1 MPIKVRCPSC
11 KKVLTA
17 PDAARG
23 KAVRCS
29 GCQGV
34 VKIPASAPSATKAKK
49 PAENLQDSTEMLLS
63 IRAMD
68 AIDRNAKV
76 CPKCG
81 ADMDEEQT
89 ECSVCGIDITTGE
102 MGRTAQKSQKKALG
116 ANDFNKFVWSDAKK
130 FVGKNKNL
138 MFQTMWITSFRVIAT
153 ILAFAIYLWC
163 YRLPPKF
170 LSGFVTLVSFLAI
183 FGWPW
188 YLFLKVVD
196 AALDKKDRIK
206 RVHSDY
212 FASVS
217 LGVKFFAWLIVFG
230 LPMVLL
236 GFVMLWVFRASGQAM
251 VGTFIT
257 AAAMIIIYL
266 PFPIVMAHMAMPV
279 QNAAWL
285 VPKMFSLFWRLL
297 KPTLYWW
304 VVVTT
309 VNLPLVGGI
318 AAVGAVYGP
327 TVAEM
332 VTDIEKD
339 NDAWRA
345 WFYKTLEKGGK
356 DTAPPAASRN
366 MPDLTKVIVPVV
378 VLIVCSLY
386 SGFSSVY
393 SIRATAL
400 YVVAFKKSL
409 DLTSEAPEQKF
420 IPKSKTPTRKVRPVS
435 SPALNGILVVMG
447 LSILPVMGVYLF
459 LIQSLIEFED
469 TRMKIVLG
477 AMFGGAI
484 LFCIAGKWVA
494 FQKFGRPGWKSAI
507 PIYNAVTILDMAG
520 WDGKYALAFVFF
532 PWVRKMAM
540 NDVADRWGLDK
551 NSYGLGL
558 TFLPFFFWPMLGW
571 GKAMHSDCYVPKEW
585 ALRPAVSKKKKK
597 GDDDEEED

>member
-1 MPIKVRCPSC
+1 
-11 KKVLTA
+11 
-17 PDAARG
+17 
-23 KAVRCS
+23 
-29 GCQGV
+29 
-34 VKIPASAPSATKAKK
+34 
-49 PAENLQDSTEMLLS
+49 MLLS

-102 MGRTAQKSQKKALG
+102 IGRTAQKSQKKALG

-153 ILAFAIYLWC
+153 ILAFAIYLYC
-163 YRLPPKF
+163 YRLPPKY
-170 LSGFVTLVSFLAI
+170 LSGFVTIVSFMAI

-309 VNLPLVGGI
+309 VNLPLVGGV

-327 TVAEM
+327 TVSEM
-332 VTDIEKD
+332 VTDIEKE

-356 DTAPPAASRN
+356 DTSPPAKTRT
-366 MPDLTKVIVPVV
+366 MPDLTKVIAPIAI
-378 VLIVCSLY
+378 LFGCSLY
-386 SGFSSVY
+386 WGFSCVY

-400 YVVAFKKSL
+400 YVVAFKRSL
-409 DLTSEAPEQKF
+409 DLITDAPEEKF
-420 IPKSKTPTRKVRPVS
+420 KPKSKTPTRKVRPVPN
-435 SPALNGILVVMG
+435 PALNGILVVMG
-447 LSILPVMGVYLF
+447 LSIYP
-459 LIQSLIEFED
+459 
-469 TRMKIVLG
+469 VLG
-477 AMFGGAI
+477 AHGALVGGTFQDPRMALVVGAI
-484 LFCIAGKWVA
+484 AGFSVLLTISGKWVA
-494 FQKFGRPGWKSAI
+494 FQKFGYPGWTSMI
-507 PIYNAVTILDMAG
+507 PIFNAKTILAMAG
-520 WDGKYALAFVFF
+520 WDGKYTLVFVFF
-532 PWVRKMAM
+532 PWVRRAVMF
-540 NDVADRWGLDK
+540 DVADRWGMDR
-551 NSYGLGL
+551 SSFGLGL
-558 TFLPFFFWPMLGW
+558 SALPFAFWPMLGW

-585 ALRPAVSKKKKK
+585 APRSAVSKKKKK
-597 GDDDEEED
+597 GEDDEED